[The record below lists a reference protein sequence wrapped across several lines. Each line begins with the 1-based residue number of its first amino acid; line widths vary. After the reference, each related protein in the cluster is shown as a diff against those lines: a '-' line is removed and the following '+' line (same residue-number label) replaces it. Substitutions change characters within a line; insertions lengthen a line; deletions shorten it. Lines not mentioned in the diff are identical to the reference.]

1 MGRISAQK
9 NPARMDALARVAF
22 AWSAFLSMAPAGLA
36 FGQQTFVP
44 EAVAPASAVVETERA
59 GYLTPDERRAFRVR
73 HGIFDDTDLDTPARR
88 AMVALER
95 LDASDAAWADPS
107 VAADLRLA
115 LACFHGNFAEIVS
128 STNENSPLPERAW
141 RAQALA
147 MLGRRDEALAI
158 AVAAAPALTEATTV
172 ADLLAAVELGALR
185 IRLDAASAST
195 YRNLLSALA
204 RGRQAIDRLDPAIR
218 VREAELLS
226 ERHVKDAAI
235 TAIGET
241 LGLSPRASRAW
252 RLAGELALEQ
262 FDFEGAARAI
272 AALRRIA
279 PTHPYAAFL
288 EARSALMQDD
298 PEKARAALAPVL
310 ALEPLPPEALAW
322 KAACDAARYDFDAM
336 RRTLAEFDR
345 RAPGSALALVTAGK
359 QLVFDRQYEEARATL
374 EAAAAREPA
383 WALPRAELGLLS
395 MQDGR
400 ETRAVEDL
408 RMAVALDPNDERT
421 TFTLALAEE
430 LAGWER
436 IETKHFVIRHP
447 KATTNEK
454 EAGAQKSDS
463 KLGANANADAALVAR
478 LLAGVLDTMHDEVC
492 ARLGHE
498 PAQKTLIDVMPD
510 HRSFGVRI
518 TGLPR
523 IHTIAVCTGPTI
535 AIEIPKEGPQ
545 KKHLGLF
552 DPLAVLRHE
561 YTHTVTLSMTKNRI
575 PHWLTEAVAVT
586 LEETPRTFDTCQL
599 LASAT
604 NRGTLFDLD
613 GINWAFVRPEK
624 PTDRPQAYAQGR
636 WMVEYMEKRFGWD
649 AIRKLLFSYADGIRE
664 DEAMRGAFG
673 ISREEF
679 HREFLVWAASEVHA
693 WGLSPEPS
701 MRTLALELASA
712 DEAQRA
718 AVAAAETARLTKVA
732 TAWSEAIGRPGS
744 KRFNLKSGDWP
755 SAPMPAVTFDDATIA
770 RLREA
775 YPDQPDLVEIALR
788 RARDGNDEAVTR
800 ALLERYAALRPVDP
814 LPHRVWAKLAGTETL
829 VDRGDDAAFGHLR
842 ELDLRADKDNVYALA
857 MARNRR
863 AAGELAA
870 ASEAAERAV
879 RMNPFDATVREL
891 AAAIAVEAGRLD
903 RAEVHIEG
911 LVALEPDRDIHRK
924 RLARIR
930 ELLGG
935 SVPRNAGSSAV
946 EPSKAGN
953 GG

>member
-857 MARNRR
+857 MARNCR

>member
-1 MGRISAQK
+1 
-9 NPARMDALARVAF
+9 MDALARVAF

>member
-1 MGRISAQK
+1 
-9 NPARMDALARVAF
+9 MDALARVAF

-115 LACFHGNFAEIVS
+115 LACFHGNFAETVS

>member
-1 MGRISAQK
+1 
-9 NPARMDALARVAF
+9 MDALARVAF

-36 FGQQTFVP
+36 LGQQTFVP